1 MDMEGPRPTS
11 ELLEASKSL
20 TPQQARVLDLVMS
33 RPGGLTALE
42 ISQELGIHVSTVRE
56 HVDALVSNGLVCS
69 KRAPRYSGNGR
80 PRLVYV
86 ALVPTS
92 DAITQHFISMVRA
105 GVELHGG
112 RDEKRE
118 FARAWGRE
126 WARLL
131 VDEGGLP
138 SGDSLLG
145 VVVQHMAELG
155 FAPTVEA
162 GLVELHHCPLLPADG
177 VMPEVICQIH
187 GGMIEEL
194 LSARG
199 NGEIDV
205 EIVPFAG
212 NGTCTV
218 RLLQQEGA
226 GETGSASGGDEQ

>member
-1 MDMEGPRPTS
+1 MDTEGPRPTS

-20 TPQQARVLDLVMS
+20 TPQQARVLDLVVS
-33 RPGGLTALE
+33 RPGGLSALE
-42 ISQELGIHVSTVRE
+42 IAHELGIHVSTVRE

-69 KRAPRYSGNGR
+69 KRAPGYSGNGR

-86 ALVPTS
+86 ALVPT
-92 DAITQHFISMVRA
+92 ANVITKHFISMVRA
-105 GVELHGG
+105 GVELHDGN
-112 RDEKRE
+112 DEDWE
-118 FARAWGRE
+118 LARAWGRK

-131 VDEGGLP
+131 IEEDGLP
-138 SGDSLLG
+138 SGDSPLG
-145 VVVQHMAELG
+145 VIVQHMTELG

-162 GLVELHHCPLLPADG
+162 GLVKLHNCPLLPADG

-199 NGEIDV
+199 DGEIGV

-218 RLLQQEGA
+218 RLLQADNAAEEGPVA
-226 GETGSASGGDEQ
+226 EEDG